1 MSQAEGHDQDGAGR
15 AVNGWLSTATWWFGE
30 GLLKT
35 MTCAKL
41 FMMC

>member
-30 GLLKT
+30 GLLNT
-35 MTCAKL
+35 MTCAKV